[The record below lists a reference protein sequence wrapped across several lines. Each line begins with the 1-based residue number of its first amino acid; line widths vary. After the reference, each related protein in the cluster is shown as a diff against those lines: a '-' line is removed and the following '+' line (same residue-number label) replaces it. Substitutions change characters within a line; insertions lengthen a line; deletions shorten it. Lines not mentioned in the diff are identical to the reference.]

1 MHTCLYTAVL
11 LCFAAGFMY
20 GNIYDD
26 EERFER
32 QAVFPKLLAQHAE
45 DFSWV
50 SSKSIAYVPHVV
62 MFPSLPSLLPFPSFS
77 LLPLLQSKTSFNRDA
92 VKAGTGRR

>member
-1 MHTCLYTAVL
+1 MQFCYSTCIYISINSLSLSLFLDIDLEFYVDIHAHSTL
-11 LCFAAGFMY
+11 TNGFMY

-32 QAVFPKLLAQHAE
+32 QADFPKLLAKHAE

-50 SSKSIAYVPHVV
+50 HLNVV
-62 MFPSLPSLLPFPSFS
+62 
-77 LLPLLQSKTSFNRDA
+77 
-92 VKAGTGRR
+92 

>member
-1 MHTCLYTAVL
+1 MYIRLSLNTHACTHTQNVDLEFYVDIHAHSTL
-11 LCFAAGFMY
+11 TNGFMY

-32 QAVFPKLLAQHAE
+32 QADFPKLLAKHAE

-50 SSKSIAYVPHVV
+50 GVHLLWHSLVV
-62 MFPSLPSLLPFPSFS
+62 
-77 LLPLLQSKTSFNRDA
+77 
-92 VKAGTGRR
+92 

>member
-1 MHTCLYTAVL
+1 
-11 LCFAAGFMY
+11 MY

-32 QAVFPKLLAQHAE
+32 QADFPKLLAKHAE

-50 SSKSIAYVPHVV
+50 YNTVTLHDTVLTVI
-62 MFPSLPSLLPFPSFS
+62 
-77 LLPLLQSKTSFNRDA
+77 
-92 VKAGTGRR
+92 

>member
-1 MHTCLYTAVL
+1 MWSMI
-11 LCFAAGFMY
+11 GFMY

-32 QAVFPKLLAQHAE
+32 QAVFPKLLSNNAE

-50 SSKSIAYVPHVV
+50 N
-62 MFPSLPSLLPFPSFS
+62 SLLY
-77 LLPLLQSKTSFNRDA
+77 
-92 VKAGTGRR
+92 

>member
-1 MHTCLYTAVL
+1 
-11 LCFAAGFMY
+11 MY

-32 QAVFPKLLAQHAE
+32 QADFPKLLAKHAE

-50 SSKSIAYVPHVV
+50 S
-62 MFPSLPSLLPFPSFS
+62 
-77 LLPLLQSKTSFNRDA
+77 RE
-92 VKAGTGRR
+92 

>member
-1 MHTCLYTAVL
+1 MVHIHCVSIHAHSTLTNGIYFTYSLCVHTHLYTAVFL
-11 LCFAAGFMY
+11 GSAVGFMY
-20 GNIYDD
+20 GNIYED

-50 SSKSIAYVPHVV
+50 STVA
-62 MFPSLPSLLPFPSFS
+62 
-77 LLPLLQSKTSFNRDA
+77 
-92 VKAGTGRR
+92 

>member
-1 MHTCLYTAVL
+1 
-11 LCFAAGFMY
+11 MY

-50 SSKSIAYVPHVV
+50 GLIYGWYTRI
-62 MFPSLPSLLPFPSFS
+62 SLGPRLTP
-77 LLPLLQSKTSFNRDA
+77 PLRSGIQVYWIVRDSMSGCSNN
-92 VKAGTGRR
+92 GTIS

>member
-1 MHTCLYTAVL
+1 MLIFTPMYTFTHVLQTYSQYKIQYHNLYILQNVDLEFYFDIHAHSTL
-11 LCFAAGFMY
+11 TNGFMY

-32 QAVFPKLLAQHAE
+32 QADFPKLLAKHAE

-50 SSKSIAYVPHVV
+50 S
-62 MFPSLPSLLPFPSFS
+62 MFDDLLPC
-77 LLPLLQSKTSFNRDA
+77 TVGIR
-92 VKAGTGRR
+92 

>member
-1 MHTCLYTAVL
+1 MLFVAFSLQTTDLDFYIDIHAHSTLTNGIYFTYSLCVHTHLYMAVFL
-11 LCFAAGFMY
+11 GSAVGFMY
-20 GNIYDD
+20 GNIYED

-50 SSKSIAYVPHVV
+50 STVA
-62 MFPSLPSLLPFPSFS
+62 
-77 LLPLLQSKTSFNRDA
+77 
-92 VKAGTGRR
+92 